1 MRRVAQRS
9 LKSPSNPR
17 YHGSVVVRL
26 ILSLL
31 ILASSLAAQA
41 RIPVIIDTDIG
52 DSIDDSLALGL
63 ALSSP
68 ELDVRGVTTVI
79 DDVESKTRLAAKQLV
94 VFGRR
99 DIPLAMGAPAPLLDP
114 ELPTHPLEFRIL
126 TPADKVPA
134 TAQIPAAVF
143 LIQTLMNAPTPL
155 TLVAIGPLTN
165 IALALRTEPRIKA
178 HIERIVLMAGAF
190 STPQVE
196 YNVKRDPVAAQIV
209 FQSGVPILAA
219 GLEVTTPC
227 KLRPDDLDRLRLAQ
241 SPAAHFLIRLIELS
255 QKETGETLPTL
266 YDPVALASVFRSDLI
281 ETAAGNVTVDVDAGP
296 SRGQTHFRPAPGG
309 TTRVGV
315 KVNANAFLD
324 LFIHRLASD
333 STFPPR

>member
-1 MRRVAQRS
+1 
-9 LKSPSNPR
+9 
-17 YHGSVVVRL
+17 VVVRL
-26 ILSLL
+26 ILSLF
-31 ILASSLAAQA
+31 ILVGSLYAQT

-79 DDVESKTRLAAKQLV
+79 DDVESKTRLAAKELL

-99 DIPLAMGAPAPLLDP
+99 DIPLAIGAPLPLLDP
-114 ELPTHPLEFRIL
+114 QLPPHSLEFQVL

-134 TAQIPAAVF
+134 QVPAAVF
-143 LIQTLMNAPTPL
+143 LIQTLMNAPAPMTI
-155 TLVAIGPLTN
+155 VAIGPLTN

-178 HIERIVLMAGAF
+178 HIERIVLMGGAF
-190 STPQVE
+190 STPQIE
-196 YNVKRDPVAAQIV
+196 YNVKRDPIAAQIV
-209 FQSGVPILAA
+209 FSSGVPILAA

-227 KLRPDDLDRLRLAQ
+227 KLREEDLDRLRVAP

-255 QKETGETLPTL
+255 QRETGETLPTL
-266 YDPVALASVFRSDLI
+266 YDPLALASVFRPDLI
-281 ETAAGNVTVDVDAGP
+281 ETATGNVMVDVDAGP
-296 SRGQTHFRPAPGG
+296 NRGQTHFTPAPGG
-309 TTRVGV
+309 TTRVGM
-315 KVNANAFLD
+315 KVNASAFLD

-333 STFPPR
+333 TTNFSQRTQSQQR